1 MTLARLLPR
10 PGDAVPTAEPGDPL
24 QDEGHVL
31 LLGAWSL
38 AAATSTLSAG
48 CCPWP
53 ATSRRRCFSSRRRTA
68 SRSTIWSCARH
79 HLPDHATWAGSVCT
93 LLPLPVHSR
102 RLPLSDPDELD
113 TATPLRTVTVPLA
126 SGTKAIHCSTR
137 RCRPHCSTA
146 TASSQRQTRPLP
158 PLGVLERLSPCTRS
172 RDKLV
177 MQRRF
182 SVRNR
187 IIRYPK

>member
-10 PGDAVPTAEPGDPL
+10 SGDAVPTAEPGDPL

-38 AAATSTLSAG
+38 GAATSSLAAG

-68 SRSTIWSCARH
+68 SRSTIWSCAPPHRH
-79 HLPDHATWAGSVCT
+79 RLPDHATWAGSVCT

-113 TATPLRTVTVPLA
+113 TVTPLRTVTAPLA
-126 SGTKAIHCSTR
+126 SGTKADSLDIETALLNTPVPPTLLDSDSKPPAADTSPASTR
-137 RCRPHCSTA
+137 RA
-146 TASSQRQTRPLP
+146 
-158 PLGVLERLSPCTRS
+158 
-172 RDKLV
+172 
-177 MQRRF
+177 
-182 SVRNR
+182 
-187 IIRYPK
+187 